1 MRVTKR
7 QLRRIIREE
16 KRKVLAENRV
26 RRTVRRILREGA
38 DKYSATVQR
47 MITEPKAGAGG
58 WAIGRDAVAQG
69 TVPEGPNGW
78 GDMRGADLSGENLS
92 GIWFQDFDFSGADF
106 SGADLSDAVFV
117 KDLDF
122 RGANFRDANMLG
134 TNFWAAIRQGALDG
148 ADVTGATVDPFT
160 ASFIE
165 NKRPGATGPLNVVV
179 DPSDPNQVR
188 KAQDRDE
195 ATGDWDDAQRKAY
208 LDRKSQRP
216 EDEGITVYDWV
227 DLVGRSDSIEQMLG
241 YVEDALGPEA
251 AAEYELADDGA
262 EIFNGLPH
270 DVQRRIADDLELSI

>member
-106 SGADLSDAVFV
+106 SGADRSDAVFV

-134 TNFWAAIRQGALDG
+134 TNFWGAIRQGALDG

-160 ASFIE
+160 ANFIE
-165 NKRPGATGPLNVVV
+165 NKRPGATGPLNVVT
-179 DPSDPNQVR
+179 DPSDPNQVVMAKR
-188 KAQDRDE
+188 RE
-195 ATGDWDDAQRKAY
+195 AGTHDWDPAR
-208 LDRKSQRP
+208 RERERP
-216 EDEGITVYDWV
+216 EDEGMTVYDWV
-227 DLVGRSDSIEQMLG
+227 DLVGRSASIEQMLG

-251 AAEYELADDGA
+251 AAEYEFADDGA
-262 EIFNGLPH
+262 EIFNSMPDDL
-270 DVQRRIADDLELSI
+270 QREIADVLELSI